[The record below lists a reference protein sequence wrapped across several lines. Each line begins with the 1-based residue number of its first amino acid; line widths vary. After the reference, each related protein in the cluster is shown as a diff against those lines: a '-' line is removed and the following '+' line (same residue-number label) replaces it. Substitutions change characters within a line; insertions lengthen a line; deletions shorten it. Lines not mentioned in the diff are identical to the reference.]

1 MKKQKKILVLFEDGI
16 TQDESVLYSVE
27 LARRLGLQIE
37 FLMLISAEPKQ
48 DEVEDFPTENLT
60 DLIEKAQME
69 VSSEIRYGDKA
80 TELLKYMAANSN
92 PAAIVWGSDG
102 NMVGKIGTG
111 KSHHWLNKLSNLL
124 PCSIVAPVAKNRK
137 EHRKPSEG

>member
-1 MKKQKKILVLFEDGI
+1 MIKKKKILVIFEDGI
-16 TQDESVLYSVE
+16 IQDESVLYSVE
-27 LARRLGLQIE
+27 LARRLGLQIA
-37 FLMLISAEPKQ
+37 FLMLISAESKLNG
-48 DEVEDFPTENLT
+48 VEDLLAEKLT

-69 VSSEIRYGDKA
+69 ISSEIRCGDKA

-111 KSHHWLNKLSNLL
+111 KSHHWLNKLSNLF
-124 PCSIVAPVAKNRK
+124 PCSVVAPVAKKRK
-137 EHRKPSEG
+137 GHLKLSKG